1 MSNDLIILS
10 LWRKIFQNT
19 DSQWDKKTDEE
30 NQQKFKTLLKSKSK
44 GSHLQYHSKKVE
56 QGDIFIAIE
65 GNVVDGHQYIEE
77 ILAKTS
83 IIIANDKNKF
93 ILALMKTRSEK
104 LISQKIILV
113 EDTKKILSSFSASYY
128 SFPSRAMTVLGVTGT
143 NGKTSV
149 CEILKTIF
157 SALNFSCGVIGT
169 NGIFINDDFYP
180 NENTTPI
187 AIELQKNLYQMHQ
200 QKVDFVFMEVSSHAL
215 VEGRVDDVDFDGVA
229 FTNIS
234 SEHLDFHGNLENYFA
249 AKKMIFSLLQKS
261 SKQNKVSICC
271 LDSLNELQ
279 KKQIEEMNLEN
290 IFFSKQKNNDY
301 ENDYGEQHKKQQ
313 KTKNTFH
320 YQIKSQ
326 IESLAKNKFPNQ
338 SKNSSTYSDYQL
350 VQKIK
355 QSNIEEFKTIK
366 TYSYLTNL
374 IGEHNGQNL
383 TTALLFIYGMM
394 KNKKILATGDILK
407 SKSLSQSLTKINIKG
422 RLQKVAE
429 NIFIDYAHS
438 PDAVEKILKSIRS
451 FFESNFGGRVVALF
465 GCGGDR
471 DKTKR
476 SQMGKIAC
484 QFADYCFIT
493 SDNPRTEEP
502 QKIIDDI
509 LTEIK
514 NQQNYTVILD
524 RKQAI
529 KKAIE
534 FINQNDILLVLGKGH
549 EDYQIIGREK
559 IAFNEVKIINE
570 VLQS

>member
-1 MSNDLIILS
+1 MSNDLIVIS
-10 LWRKIFQNT
+10 LWKKIFQST
-19 DSQWDKKTDEE
+19 DGQWDKK
-30 NQQKFKTLLKSKSK
+30 NQQKFTTLLNCKSNDN
-44 GSHLQYHSKKVE
+44 HLQYHSKKVE
-56 QGDIFIAIE
+56 QGDVFVAIE
-65 GNVVDGHQYIEE
+65 GNIVDGHQYIEE
-77 ILAKTS
+77 IFSKAS
-83 IIIANDKNKF
+83 IIIANDNNKF
-93 ILALMKTRSEK
+93 LLSLIKKKTEEV
-104 LISQKIILV
+104 ISQKVILV
-113 EDTKKILSSFSASYY
+113 KDTKKILSSFSASYY
-128 SFPSRAMTVLGVTGT
+128 SFPSKTMLVLGVTGT

-157 SALNFSCGVIGT
+157 STLNFSCGVIGT
-169 NGIFINDDFYP
+169 NGVFINDDFYP

-234 SEHLDFHGNLENYFA
+234 SEHLDFHGKLENYFS
-249 AKKMIFSLLQKS
+249 AKKIIFSLLQKS
-261 SKQNKVSICC
+261 SKQEKVSICC
-271 LDSLNELQ
+271 LDSLDELQ
-279 KKQIEEMNLEN
+279 KKQIEEMNLET
-290 IFFSKQKNNDY
+290 IFFSKRKNNDY
-301 ENDYGEQHKKQQ
+301 EEQHEKEQENKQQ
-313 KTKNTFH
+313 TTKNIFH
-320 YQIKSQ
+320 YQMKIQIK
-326 IESLAKNKFPNQ
+326 SLAKNKFLNQ
-338 SKNSSTYSDYQL
+338 FKNSSTYSDYQL
-350 VQKIK
+350 IQRRKESNFEESKI
-355 QSNIEEFKTIK
+355 IK

-383 TTALLFIYGMM
+383 TTALLFVYGMM
-394 KNKKILATGDILK
+394 QSKKILATEDVLK
-407 SKSLSQSLTKINIKG
+407 SKSLSESLTKINIKG
-422 RLQKVAE
+422 RLQKVTE

-438 PDAVEKILKSIRS
+438 PDAVEKILKSTRS
-451 FFESNFGGRVVALF
+451 FFENNFGGRVVALF

-484 QFADYCFIT
+484 QFADHCFIT
-493 SDNPRTEEP
+493 SDNPRTEDP
-502 QKIIDDI
+502 QKIIEDI

-514 NQQNYTVILD
+514 NQQNYTVVLD

-559 IAFNEVKIINE
+559 ITFDEVKIINE
-570 VLQS
+570 ILQS